1 VDRYAPERGVR
12 GLWAVGLELAFAAYG
27 GVFGVPSGPVP
38 DPAPDL
44 AKLIAYPVL
53 MSGQGTLRALS
64 GLSLIV
70 LGLALHGRLKAS
82 APLAMRI
89 ATAAAVS
96 AGVLFIVIGV
106 GRLAIY
112 DALAQVDGKDHGAAV
127 AAYASVSVVSLLL
140 NTAARAMFGV
150 FVLIFS
156 VVASR
161 SGVISRP
168 LLYAGIVFG
177 IALIAAHVTGLS
189 ALSLAL
195 NIAMGVFLTV
205 WPVWL
210 GITLLRSPPTSAPL
224 SA

>member
-1 VDRYAPERGVR
+1 
-12 GLWAVGLELAFAAYG
+12 
-27 GVFGVPSGPVP
+27 
-38 DPAPDL
+38 
-44 AKLIAYPVL
+44 
-53 MSGQGTLRALS
+53 M
-64 GLSLIV
+64 
-70 LGLALHGRLKAS
+70 
-82 APLAMRI
+82 
-89 ATAAAVS
+89 
-96 AGVLFIVIGV
+96 
-106 GRLAIY
+106 AIY

-150 FVLIFS
+150 FVLIFP

-210 GITLLRSPPTSAPL
+210 GIKLLRSRPANLRAQWSRAASVEPSLLALVACPREACRTGGGQKVLFLREQLGDSRTQPRGVVRCRFVFGEG
-224 SA
+224 